1 MLAKRREEALLA
13 VAKEWE
19 RDQRMHEVGEHASL
33 ALAAGGKVDG
43 QISMV
48 GADYVLI
55 SFATERKRVPF
66 SDLAPATRLKID
78 PAYRRNRMAEEVML
92 RLSKPK

>member
-1 MLAKRREEALLA
+1 
-13 VAKEWE
+13 
-19 RDQRMHEVGEHASL
+19 MHEVGEHASL

-66 SDLAPATRLKID
+66 ADLAPATRLKID